1 MDKHILLSIRP
12 KYVKEIKEGIKKYE
26 FRKKFPNTVDSNI
39 SKTIV
44 LYCSKPTM
52 EIIGSLKIKNHF
64 SSDFELLMKSVN
76 ADKIYKERISNYFN
90 DKTLCHAL
98 EISDL
103 KIYDHPLSLKY
114 LRENYIGFC
123 PGQSYRYLDNKI
135 MAELI
140 SLNGSL

>member
-1 MDKHILLSIRP
+1 MDQHILLSIRP

-26 FRKKFPNTVDSNI
+26 FRKKFPKTVDSNI

-52 EIIGSLKIKNHF
+52 KIIGSFKIKKHF
-64 SSDFELLMKSVN
+64 SSCFEQLMDSVN
-76 ADKIYKERISNYFN
+76 ADNAYRERISNYFT

-103 KIYDHPLSLKY
+103 KMYDHQLSLSY
-114 LRENYIGFC
+114 LRDNYKGFC

-135 MAELI
+135 KDELI
-140 SLNGSL
+140 HLNGSL